1 MRIEIYYVRSYIRQE
16 NKYPNLYLLRILW
29 KLGLQFEIDGVV
41 TLSYNNLDPIQKYKP
56 INFKQCPY

>member
-41 TLSYNNLDPIQKYKP
+41 TLSYNNLDPIQKYEL
-56 INFKQCPY
+56 INFKQYPY